1 MLLRKTLFV
10 ALLSLFVVASY
21 GQRPKGYNGGAKSV
35 YTQKRF
41 NYKAARVRGE
51 KAKIVC
57 PIFVNSKYP
66 FHGFGFKLGDPFA
79 LTYKF
84 YANKNLA
91 FVLDAG
97 RPASS
102 LYNRYYREKFDTYI
116 VTDTFS
122 TAEARLIPITH
133 KVKFDIVADAKVLYH
148 VDVTKIS
155 AGLQLYVG
163 AGWEWKRTSLQY
175 DYTYSTGDFRN
186 LDEFGR
192 FERNRFTMGPQV
204 IFGIEYAYFHIP
216 ISAFMELE
224 YFSDIQLD
232 PGYSRLEGGVG
243 LRYIF

>member
-1 MLLRKTLFV
+1 MLPRLALILVVLCALTLESK
-10 ALLSLFVVASY
+10 AQRTKSY
-21 GQRPKGYNGGAKSV
+21 RNGKSV

-41 NYKAARVRGE
+41 NVNATRVRGE

-84 YANKNLA
+84 YANKKLA
-91 FVLDAG
+91 FVADVG

-102 LYNRYYREKFDTYI
+102 LYNRYYREKFDGYI

-122 TAEARLIPITH
+122 TAEARIIPVTH
-133 KVKFDIVADAKVLYH
+133 KVISDIVAEGKVLYH
-148 VDVTKIS
+148 VDAAKIS
-155 AGLQLYVG
+155 QGLQLYVG

-175 DYTYSTGDFRN
+175 DYTYSTGDFRLN
-186 LDEFGR
+186 DEFGR
-192 FERNRFTMGPQV
+192 FHRKRVTMGPQLV
-204 IFGIEYAYFHIP
+204 MGIEYAYFHIP

-224 YFSDIQLD
+224 YFSDIQAD
-232 PGYSRLEGGVG
+232 PGYYRLEGGVG

>member
-1 MLLRKTLFV
+1 MLAKNTLILLLVCAGFTH
-10 ALLSLFVVASY
+10 ALA
-21 GQRPKGYNGGAKSV
+21 QRTRIHNNGKSV

-41 NYKAARVRGE
+41 NVNATRVRGE

-66 FHGFGFKLGDPFA
+66 FHGFGFKLGDPFG

-84 YANKNLA
+84 YANKKLA
-91 FVLDAG
+91 FVADVG
-97 RPASS
+97 KPASS
-102 LYNRYYREKFDTYI
+102 LYNRYYREKFDGYI

-122 TAEARLIPITH
+122 TAEARIIPVTH
-133 KVKFDIVADAKVLYH
+133 KVLSDIVVEGKVLYH
-148 VDVTKIS
+148 VDVSKIS
-155 AGLQLYVG
+155 QGRQLYLG
-163 AGWEWKRTSLQY
+163 GGWEWKRTSLQY

-186 LDEFGR
+186 IDEFGR
-192 FERNRFTMGPQV
+192 FHRKRITMGPQIV
-204 IFGIEYAYFHIP
+204 AGIEYAYFHIP

-224 YFSDIQLD
+224 YFSDIQAD

>member
-1 MLLRKTLFV
+1 MLSRITLTV
-10 ALLSLFVVASY
+10 LLLWIALLPVHA
-21 GQRPKGYNGGAKSV
+21 QRTRVHNNGKSV

-41 NYKAARVRGE
+41 NVNATRVRGE

-84 YANKNLA
+84 YANKQLA

-97 RPASS
+97 KPASS
-102 LYNRYYREKFDTYI
+102 LYNRYYREKFDNYV

-122 TAEARLIPITH
+122 TSEARIIPITH
-133 KVKFDIVADAKVLYH
+133 KVISDIVVEGKVLYH
-148 VDVTKIS
+148 IDVTKIS
-155 AGLQLYVG
+155 QGLQLYAG

-186 LDEFGR
+186 IDEFGR
-192 FERNRFTMGPQV
+192 FHRKRITMGPQIV
-204 IFGIEYAYFHIP
+204 MGIEYAYFHIP

-224 YFSDIQLD
+224 YFSDIQAD

>member
-1 MLLRKTLFV
+1 MLLKR
-10 ALLSLFVVASY
+10 ALILLVLSLVVCTAHA
-21 GQRPKGYNGGAKSV
+21 QRTKVNGKGKSV

-41 NYKAARVRGE
+41 NVNATRVRGE

-84 YANKNLA
+84 YANKRLA
-91 FVLDAG
+91 FVADVG
-97 RPASS
+97 KPASS
-102 LYNRYYREKFDTYI
+102 LYNRYYREKFDQYI

-122 TAEARLIPITH
+122 TSEARLIPITH
-133 KVKFDIVADAKVLYH
+133 KVKSDIVVEGKLLYH
-148 VDVTKIS
+148 IDVSKIS
-155 AGLQLYVG
+155 QGLQLYVG
-163 AGWEWKRTSLQY
+163 GGWEWKRTSLQY

-192 FERNRFTMGPQV
+192 FHRQRVTMGPQLV
-204 IFGIEYAYFHIP
+204 MGIEYAYFHIP

-224 YFSDIQLD
+224 YFSDIQAD

>member
-1 MLLRKTLFV
+1 MLLKRTLI
-10 ALLSLFVVASY
+10 LLLICAAY
-21 GQRPKGYNGGAKSV
+21 GQVHGQRTKLYKNGKSV

-41 NYKAARVRGE
+41 NVNATRVRGE

-84 YANKNLA
+84 YANKKFA
-91 FVLDAG
+91 FVADVG
-97 RPASS
+97 KPASS
-102 LYNRYYREKFDTYI
+102 LYNRYYREKFDSYI

-133 KVKFDIVADAKVLYH
+133 KVKSDIVVEGKVLYH
-148 VDVTKIS
+148 VDVEKIS
-155 AGLQLYVG
+155 QGLQLYVG

-186 LDEFGR
+186 IDEFGR
-192 FERNRFTMGPQV
+192 FHRKRVTMGPQIV
-204 IFGIEYAYFHIP
+204 MGIEYAYFHIP

-224 YFSDIQLD
+224 YFSDIHAD